1 MNALIDVFGLVGQR
15 LDGKYEIEALV
26 AQGGFAV
33 VYRGTHLTLRK
44 QVAVKVLRVPRELE
58 GSGRQAFL
66 EKFALEAQTI
76 AALDHPA
83 IVKVIDFGTSPM
95 PVGETAPWMVLD
107 WLQGQT
113 LDAELDAR
121 RGQGGR
127 SPAECLALLRPVF
140 EALSYAH
147 DEGIA
152 HRDVKPANLMLV
164 TSNRGYRA
172 ARVLDFG
179 IAKVMNGEEAP
190 ATGLTA
196 THNHQRTFSLFYA
209 SPEQIAGTRTG
220 PWTDVY
226 ALALVL
232 TEMLTDALAYRGE
245 DVQDVYIDALS
256 PVRPTPAKRGFD
268 AGAWEAVLTRAV
280 SLKPAE
286 RYATAREF
294 LEALEASVPDHVE
307 HNGDEPS
314 QRAKRP
320 PADTLAPSQSR
331 RSLTPV
337 APQPRSGVPRAL
349 GYALLGALTTLLSV
363 AGYRAVS
370 RTDRPVEVRV
380 VADQPIAA
388 NATLLPVTERAAT
401 PAAQPEL
408 AAADADVTTDAEAT
422 PATVQPPLAPI
433 ARAPTPRVIARPAPR
448 PLVQRPR
455 AVTAPAPPT
464 APATTPTQPA
474 TGHEIIPAE

>member
-1 MNALIDVFGLVGQR
+1 MNAALIDVFGLVGQR

-58 GSGRQAFL
+58 GSARVAFL

-95 PVGETAPWMVLD
+95 PPGETAPWMVLD

-127 SPAECLALLRPVF
+127 SPAECLTLLRPVF

-164 TSNRGYRA
+164 TNKRGERT

-190 ATGLTA
+190 STGLTA

-232 TEMLTDALAYRGE
+232 TEMLTDALPYRGD

-268 AGAWEAVLTRAV
+268 AGPWEAVLSRAV

-286 RYATAREF
+286 RYPSAREF
-294 LEALEASVPDHVE
+294 LEALEAAIPDHVE
-307 HNGDEPS
+307 HTADESSP
-314 QRAKRP
+314 RLKRP
-320 PADTLAPSQSR
+320 PIDTLEPSQSR

-337 APQPRSGVPRAL
+337 APPPRSGVPRAI
-349 GYALLGALTTLLSV
+349 GYTLLGAFATLLSF
-363 AGYRAVS
+363 AGYRAIAE
-370 RTDRPVEVRV
+370 DNRPVEVRV
-380 VADQPIAA
+380 VADQPGTANAAPPVIEQPAPPAVTQPAIAA
-388 NATLLPVTERAAT
+388 VTQ
-401 PAAQPEL
+401 PAI
-408 AAADADVTTDAEAT
+408 AADASVTADAEALV
-422 PATVQPPLAPI
+422 AIV
-433 ARAPTPRVIARPAPR
+433 RPAPA
-448 PLVQRPR
+448 VIAAPR
-455 AVTAPAPPT
+455 VPPSPRRAPGDPAPA
-464 APATTPTQPA
+464 QPHRHYGA
-474 TGHEIIPAE
+474 CGSDAARHGA

>member
-1 MNALIDVFGLVGQR
+1 MNAALVDIYGLVGQR

-44 QVAVKVLRVPRELE
+44 PVAVKVLRVPRELE
-58 GSGRQAFL
+58 GSARLAFL

-95 PVGETAPWMVLD
+95 PPGETAPWMVLD

-127 SPAECLALLRPVF
+127 SPVECLTLLRPVF

-164 TSNRGYRA
+164 TNKRGERTT
-172 ARVLDFG
+172 RVLDFG

-190 ATGLTA
+190 STGLTA

-232 TEMLTDALAYRGE
+232 TEMLTDALPYRGD

-268 AGAWEAVLTRAV
+268 VGPWEPVLTRAV

-286 RYATAREF
+286 RYPSAREF
-294 LEALEASVPDHVE
+294 LEALEAAIPDHVE
-307 HNGDEPS
+307 RTSDESS
-314 QRAKRP
+314 QRMKRP
-320 PADTLAPSQSR
+320 PIDTLEPSQSR

-337 APQPRSGVPRAL
+337 AAPPRSGVPRAI
-349 GYALLGALTTLLSV
+349 GYALLGAVATLLSF
-363 AGYRAVS
+363 AGYRAIAE
-370 RTDRPVEVRV
+370 DNRPVEVRV
-380 VADQPIAA
+380 VADQPAA
-388 NATLLPVTERAAT
+388 PVAQPA
-401 PAAQPEL
+401 AAQPVVAPVAQPTVTQPEV
-408 AAADADVTTDAEAT
+408 APVAQPAVAADAGAFVA
-422 PATVQPPLAPI
+422 V
-433 ARAPTPRVIARPAPR
+433 ARPAIAAPRVPPR
-448 PLVQRPR
+448 PAARPVIQRPR
-455 AVTAPAPPT
+455 NPVAPT
-464 APATTPTQPA
+464 APTVPAQPA